1 MDELALL
8 DALAGIDDEPAA
20 PARAGED
27 PLLVVAVVGEED
39 AESEGLLAIAAAP
52 PAPRR
57 RQAPGKHTPEAGMVL
72 FARQQE
78 AKAKRRAELEAS
90 KSKRA
95 KLQLTVAKRLAPPAA
110 FAGDDPG
117 APSTLAPLEPT
128 TQGMIT
134 CVLAFSRTSRGDC
147 AMMKRQ
153 YRAAARVASF
163 IAQLQQSCYSSFVCS
178 ILLDPAET
186 GRSLADP
193 AEVVGGLAAPAGVPI
208 VVKMFSHQFDTTKQR
223 AKNRECQ
230 SHRLPRGGRV
240 QSYANITVMMQEVQ
254 LHRFTTWPGGGSKT
268 T

>member
-8 DALAGIDDEPAA
+8 DAFVGIDDEPAA

-27 PLLVVAVVGEED
+27 PLLVAAAAGEED
-39 AESEGLLAIAAAP
+39 DELEGLLAIAAAP

-78 AKAKRRAELEAS
+78 AKATRRAELEAS

-117 APSTLAPLEPT
+117 APSTLVPLGPT

-153 YRAAARVASF
+153 DRAVARVASA
-163 IAQLQQSCYSSFVCS
+163 IAQLQQSCYSSFVFS
-178 ILLDPAET
+178 I
-186 GRSLADP
+186 LADP
-193 AEVVGGLAAPAGVPI
+193 AENG
-208 VVKMFSHQFDTTKQR
+208 
-223 AKNRECQ
+223 
-230 SHRLPRGGRV
+230 
-240 QSYANITVMMQEVQ
+240 
-254 LHRFTTWPGGGSKT
+254 
-268 T
+268 

>member
-1 MDELALL
+1 
-8 DALAGIDDEPAA
+8 
-20 PARAGED
+20 
-27 PLLVVAVVGEED
+27 
-39 AESEGLLAIAAAP
+39 
-52 PAPRR
+52 
-57 RQAPGKHTPEAGMVL
+57 
-72 FARQQE
+72 
-78 AKAKRRAELEAS
+78 
-90 KSKRA
+90 
-95 KLQLTVAKRLAPPAA
+95 
-110 FAGDDPG
+110 
-117 APSTLAPLEPT
+117 
-128 TQGMIT
+128 
-134 CVLAFSRTSRGDC
+134 
-147 AMMKRQ
+147 MMKRQ
-153 YRAAARVASF
+153 DRAAARVASF